1 MGLDQYAEF
10 RKEPTKTFY
19 WRKHDAL
26 QEYMERLWEERTGRP
41 ASTLNCQ
48 DLHLDEEDIEDL
60 RKAILSGFKDCRS
73 DGDGHQ
79 YQERLRRSFRRMTV
93 EEYREDDLRFCDE
106 AVKAIERGETVI
118 YSCWW

>member
-10 RKEPTKTFY
+10 RKEPTATFY
-19 WRKHDAL
+19 WRKHAAL
-26 QEYMERLWEERTGRP
+26 QEYMERLWVERTGRP

-48 DLHLDEEDIEDL
+48 DLHLDKEDIEEL

-73 DGDGHQ
+73 DGGMFYGHQ
-79 YQERLRRSFRRMTV
+79 YQDMTLD
-93 EEYREDDLRFCDE
+93 EYRSDDLKFCDE
-106 AVKAIERGETVI
+106 AMKAIERGETVI

>member
-10 RKEPTKTFY
+10 RTEPTARFY
-19 WRKHDAL
+19 WRKHAAL
-26 QEYMERLWEERTGRP
+26 QEYMERLWVERTGRP

-48 DLHLDEEDIEDL
+48 DLHLDKEDIEDL

-73 DGDGHQ
+73 DGGLFYGHQ
-79 YQERLRRSFRRMTV
+79 FQNESIND
-93 EEYREDDLRFCDE
+93 YREEDLNFCDQ
-106 AVKAIERGETVI
+106 AMKAIERGETVI